1 MLNLFII
8 SLLKNFGYGILE
20 PIMQVKH
27 LYNLEKENI
36 CVCVCVCVCVCEC
49 VRESGYYSAFQI
61 CQVY

>member
-27 LYNLEKENI
+27 LYNLEKRKYM
-36 CVCVCVCVCVCEC
+36 CVCVCVCVCV
-49 VRESGYYSAFQI
+49 SA
-61 CQVY
+61 